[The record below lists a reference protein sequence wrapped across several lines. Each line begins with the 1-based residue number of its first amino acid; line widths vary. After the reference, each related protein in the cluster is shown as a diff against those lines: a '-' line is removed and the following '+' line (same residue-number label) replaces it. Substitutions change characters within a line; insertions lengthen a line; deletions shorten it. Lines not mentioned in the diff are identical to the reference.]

1 MKRELDG
8 RLNIRYCLRPNESD
22 FFNFLSSQHFTST
35 ELMQLKLMHIDQICV
50 DDTGAQWEVHFAC
63 AAHLTDNLLKVA
75 AAKLAAAF
83 SLQHVDMIC
92 DGNGHVCSLPAM
104 KVEPDVEID
113 DCSGEPV
120 PDKGISDSIRI
131 PPDGL
136 HDSWEGP
143 PTNYGPTEQFIE
155 SNYQDLS
162 PFASNEDIPLPDIPE
177 QYEDSQPDELLN
189 DAEYLKA
196 VENAFGEKKEDD
208 LLWGKK
214 IRGAVRKIESL
225 TEEENRVVIEGT
237 FVKTLD
243 KDSELQAFD
252 EREFKTGTINLKF
265 SMSDDTGG
273 IYVKLRFLKKEENS
287 RYKSGYDDPRKACNE
302 FKSKLKPGMR
312 LRIQGNV
319 KPDNFEFN
327 EMVMT
332 PSGIMKAESEQR
344 MDHAENK
351 RVELHCH
358 TKMSKLDGVTPMQEL
373 VQQAHNW
380 GHKALAITDHGV
392 VQAFPFCYD
401 EVMDLKSDLKLIF
414 GMEGYLIA
422 DRKTQGK
429 EIDQEA
435 GDPTK
440 VNKRAPKIRSHH
452 IIILAKNEIGLRNLY
467 KLVTISHMRYFNRSP
482 LLPREVI
489 EEHREGLILGSACEA
504 GELYRAILSGASD
517 EELEDI
523 ANFYDYL
530 EIQPTGNNMF
540 LVRQHGYSVKDLEEH
555 NRKIYELGKKLG
567 KLVVA
572 TCDVHFLNPEDAK
585 YRAILQA
592 GQHYSDADQQ
602 PPLFLH
608 TTEEMLDE
616 FAYLGKEAAYEVVVE
631 NTNRVAEMV
640 ERIKP
645 VPDRDQL
652 YSPSI
657 PGAEDAV
664 RDMSYA
670 KAHEW
675 YGETLPQVVEDRL
688 KFELD
693 SIIGNGFSVLYFIA
707 HKLVK
712 HSLDRGYL
720 VGSRGSVGSS
730 FVATMLEI
738 TEVNALP
745 PHYRCPKC
753 KHSEFFLH
761 NEYDSGFD
769 LPNKD
774 CPECGTRMIRDG
786 HEIPFAV
793 FLGFHG
799 DKVPDIDLNFSGGID
814 PDDPD
819 SMSDQ
824 SVAHKYTEEL
834 FGRDNVCRAGTLA
847 TIANKTAVGFIRKY
861 YEDKGIHP
869 HPALVSALVGGLA
882 GVKRTT
888 GQHPGGIMV
897 IPRNMDIHYIT
908 PMNRPAD
915 DKDGD
920 TITTHYDYHSIN
932 DRLVKLDILGHD
944 DPMVLKMLEKYLQE
958 TFDPHFNPKDIP
970 VGDEETMR
978 IFQDTS
984 SLGVT
989 PAQIYSNVGTFGI
1002 PECGTQFVRQMIED
1016 VKPKNFSQV
1025 VRVSGYS
1032 HGTDVWLNNAQDL
1045 IREGKPVDETI
1056 STRDDIMTHLISKG
1070 VEPSLAFKTMEY
1082 VRKGKAAKKGL
1093 EPQMREAMVAANIP
1107 EWYMTSCERVQYL
1120 FPKAHAVAYVLMA
1133 YRIAYCKVHHPKEF
1147 YAAYFTVRAK
1157 DFEYGEVAKGRNY
1170 IRNFIEMVDNV
1181 ELDEETGLIVSKS
1194 TRAESPTKRG
1204 EPPTVLD
1211 KSTATYLE
1219 MANEMMERGFIFE
1232 KMDIYESDALKFKV
1246 TDKGL
1251 RPPLASLAG
1260 VGDTAAKA
1268 IAAVV
1273 DKNNPFIS
1281 QEDLRQRAG
1290 VGKSVIEKL
1299 AAVGALGDMPET
1311 NQIDLFSF
1319 A

>member
-1 MKRELDG
+1 
-8 RLNIRYCLRPNESD
+8 
-22 FFNFLSSQHFTST
+22 
-35 ELMQLKLMHIDQICV
+35 MHIEQICI
-50 DDTGAQWEVHFAC
+50 DETAMQWEVHFAC

-92 DGNGHVCSLPAM
+92 DGNGQTCSLPVVNTM
-104 KVEPDVEID
+104 PEVEIT
-113 DCSGEPV
+113 DCTGEP
-120 PDKGISDSIRI
+120 I
-131 PPDGL
+131 P
-136 HDSWEGP
+136 E
-143 PTNYGPTEQFIE
+143 E
-155 SNYQDLS
+155 
-162 PFASNEDIPLPDIPE
+162 IPLPADIDSYMASE
-177 QYEDSQPDELLN
+177 QYINDS
-189 DAEYLKA
+189 Y
-196 VENAFGEKKEDD
+196 ENFGEQCDRIYSAEVPSDISEANTIEEPPIVDENYQKAMENLYGDKKEDS
-208 LLWGKK
+208 LLWGNK
-214 IRGAVRKIESL
+214 IKGAVRKIDTI
-225 TEEENRVVIEGT
+225 TEEENRVVIDCT
-237 FVKTLD
+237 FVKSLD
-243 KDSELQAFD
+243 KDSELQTFI
-252 EREFKTGTINLKF
+252 EREFKTGTITLKF
-265 SMSDDTGG
+265 SVSDDTGG
-273 IYVKLRFLKKEENS
+273 LFIKLRFNKKEENS
-287 RYKSGYDDPRKACNE
+287 KFKNGYEDPRKACNE
-302 FKSKLKPGMR
+302 FKSKLKPGMK
-312 LRIQGNV
+312 LRIQGNAA
-319 KPDNFEFN
+319 PDKYEFD
-327 EMVMT
+327 EMVMV
-332 PSGIMKAESEQR
+332 PSGIMKIDVEKR
-344 MDHAENK
+344 MDNAENK

-358 TKMSKLDGVTPMQEL
+358 TKMSKLDGVTPMKEL

-422 DRKTQGK
+422 DRQTSGQ

-440 VNKRAPKIRSHH
+440 VNKKAKKIRSHH

-489 EEHREGLILGSACEA
+489 NEHREGLILGSACEA
-504 GELYRAILSGASD
+504 GELYRAILAGASE
-517 EELEDI
+517 EELEEI

-540 LVRQHGYSVKDLEEH
+540 LVRQYGYKVEDLQNH
-555 NRKIYELGKKLG
+555 NRKIYELGKRLN

-592 GQHYSDADQQ
+592 GQHYSDADMQ
-602 PPLFLH
+602 PPLYLH
-608 TTEEMLDE
+608 TTEEMLEE

-631 NTNRVAEMV
+631 NTNKVAELV

-675 YGETLPQVVEDRL
+675 YGEVLPEVVEERL

-769 LPNKD
+769 LPMKD
-774 CPECGTRMIRDG
+774 CPECGTNMIRDG

-847 TIANKTAVGFIRKY
+847 TIANKTAVGYIRKY
-861 YEDKGIHP
+861 YEDKGVHV
-869 HPALVSALVGGLA
+869 HPAQIAALVGGLA

-944 DPMVLKMLEKYLQE
+944 DPMVLKMLEKYLQQ
-958 TFDPHFNPKDIP
+958 TYDPNFNPKDIP

-1093 EPQMREAMVAANIP
+1093 EPAMREAMIEAKIP
-1107 EWYMTSCERVQYL
+1107 EWYMQSCERVQYL

-1157 DFEYGEVAKGRNY
+1157 DFEYGEVAKGRDY
-1170 IRNFIEMVDNV
+1170 IRYFIEKVDNV
-1181 ELDEETGLIVSKS
+1181 ELDEETGLIVPKNTKS
-1194 TRAESPTKRG
+1194 ESPTKRG
-1204 EPPTVLD
+1204 EPPSVLD

-1219 MANEMMERGFIFE
+1219 MANEMMERGYIFE
-1232 KMDIYESDALKFKV
+1232 KLDIYESDALKFKI
-1246 TDKGL
+1246 TEKGL

-1260 VGDTAAKA
+1260 VGESAAKA

-1319 A
+1319 